1 MPSIIASFD
10 GEHEF
15 LSNFYPAPVVLDRL
29 TFPTVEHAFQAAKT
43 DDRVEKLAIR
53 RAKTPGQ
60 AKRLGRKVT
69 LIDYWG
75 DVKDSMMLF
84 LLRQKFC
91 FEGPLAL
98 KLTQTKDATLVEGN
112 TRHDNYW
119 GVCTCPKCRGEGANV
134 LGQMLMTVRAENRS
148 PIKTPILIDHK
159 KRRWLL

>member
-53 RAKTPGQ
+53 QAKTPGQ

-84 LLRQKFC
+84 LLR
-91 FEGPLAL
+91 
-98 KLTQTKDATLVEGN
+98 
-112 TRHDNYW
+112 
-119 GVCTCPKCRGEGANV
+119 
-134 LGQMLMTVRAENRS
+134 
-148 PIKTPILIDHK
+148 
-159 KRRWLL
+159 